1 NKLVAKIASD
11 FDKPD
16 GLTVV
21 PPHRVWEFLDPLPVR
36 RIPGVGPATEK
47 VLLEMG
53 LATIAELR
61 KCSPRALLERFGNNG
76 ERLVL
81 YAHGRDDRP
90 VETSRERKS
99 LSSERSFAPDLTDPE
114 VMRERLH
121 ALAREVAA
129 GLARRDLSACTVT
142 IKVRYPDFT
151 TVTRSLTVAS
161 PLVSAA
167 AIGEIAERLLKRT
180 DGEKRGVRLLGVGTA
195 NLIHQRIDQL
205 ELF

>member
-1 NKLVAKIASD
+1 L
-11 FDKPD
+11 
-16 GLTVV
+16 
-21 PPHRVWEFLDPLPVR
+21 PPHRVREFLDLLPVR

-53 LATIAELR
+53 LTTIAELR
-61 KCSPRALLERFGNNG
+61 RADPRSLLERFGSNG
-76 ERLVL
+76 ERLIL
-81 YAHGRDDRP
+81 YAHGRDERP

-99 LSSERSFAPDLTDPE
+99 LSSERSFSPDLTDAGTI
-114 VMRERLH
+114 RERLH
-121 ALAREVAA
+121 ALAREVAE
-129 GLARRDLSACTVT
+129 GLASRDLSACKVT

-167 AIGEIAERLLKRT
+167 AIGEIAERLLERT
-180 DGEKRGVRLLGVGTA
+180 EGEKLGVRLLGVGTA
-195 NLIHQRIDQL
+195 NLIRQRIDQL